1 MPMKTL
7 IPKKTDILTINN
19 ILSIPTNPNLHPI
32 TKQAKPKTPVDTK
45 TKANTSFAL
54 QVNVAKHL
62 ISEIQSFENTTTNI
76 NINHPKETK
85 VNKISSFIS
94 QSKHITHSNEDFYEN
109 FLSNLKK
116 EEHTPNQ
123 QPPYASV
130 IKHLHRNKRN
140 SYSFLINNNNNNDS
154 KILQTNSKIR
164 EIPSGCMKIK
174 NTKYLH
180 VDVSNKKH
188 SGDKLKHSH
197 HNLKLNNFNLTANS
211 LKGSSVV
218 ISSPDRSKGKG
229 EALNNKSECISGIN
243 QVKTNFC
250 EINNNNNNT
259 INVYNKDNE
268 DVKRNCKGIKERK
281 KKKKS
286 LFCCVPFKGG
296 D

>member
-7 IPKKTDILTINN
+7 IPKKTDMLTLNN
-19 ILSIPTNPNLHPI
+19 ILSIPTNPN
-32 TKQAKPKTPVDTK
+32 TKQPKPKTTFNTNK
-45 TKANTSFAL
+45 KSKSNTSFAL

-62 ISEIQSFENTTTNI
+62 ISEIQSLENNTSNI

-94 QSKHITHSNEDFYEN
+94 QSKHITHSNEDFYER

-116 EEHTPNQ
+116 EDHTPNQ
-123 QPPYASV
+123 QQQCASV

-140 SYSFLINNNNNNDS
+140 SYSFLINNNDS
-154 KILQTNSKIR
+154 KMSQKSGGASKIR
-164 EIPSGCMKIK
+164 EIPSGCLKIK

-180 VDVSNKKH
+180 VDMSNKKH
-188 SGDKLKHSH
+188 IGDKLKHSH

-211 LKGSSVV
+211 LKGSSVGMG
-218 ISSPDRSKGKG
+218 SPERSKGKG
-229 EALNNKSECISGIN
+229 DGLNNKSDCISGIN

-250 EINNNNNNT
+250 EMNNNNNT
-259 INVYNKDNE
+259 INVYNKDNG
-268 DVKRNCKGIKERK
+268 DVKRNERGIKKDK
-281 KKKKS
+281 KQKKG

-296 D
+296 N

>member
-250 EINNNNNNT
+250 EMNNNNNT
-259 INVYNKDNE
+259 INVYNKDNG
-268 DVKRNCKGIKERK
+268 DVKGNYKGIKERK

>member
-7 IPKKTDILTINN
+7 IPKKTDMLTLNN
-19 ILSIPTNPNLHPI
+19 ILSIPTNPN
-32 TKQAKPKTPVDTK
+32 TKQPKPKTTFNTNK
-45 TKANTSFAL
+45 KSKSNTSFAL

-62 ISEIQSFENTTTNI
+62 ISEIQSLENNTSNI

-94 QSKHITHSNEDFYEN
+94 QSKHITHSNEDFYER

-116 EEHTPNQ
+116 EDHTPNQ
-123 QPPYASV
+123 QQQCASV

-140 SYSFLINNNNNNDS
+140 SYSFLINNNDS
-154 KILQTNSKIR
+154 KMSQKSGGASKIR
-164 EIPSGCMKIK
+164 EIPSGCLKIK

-180 VDVSNKKH
+180 VDMSNKKH
-188 SGDKLKHSH
+188 IGDKLKHSH

-211 LKGSSVV
+211 LKGSSVGMG
-218 ISSPDRSKGKG
+218 SPERSKGKG
-229 EALNNKSECISGIN
+229 DGLNNKSDCISGIN

-250 EINNNNNNT
+250 EMNNNNNNT
-259 INVYNKDNE
+259 INVYNKDNG
-268 DVKRNCKGIKERK
+268 DVKRNERGIKKGK
-281 KKKKS
+281 KQKKG

-296 D
+296 N

>member
-19 ILSIPTNPNLHPI
+19 ILSVPTNPNLHPI
-32 TKQAKPKTPVDTK
+32 TKQPKPKTPANTK
-45 TKANTSFAL
+45 TKSNTSFAL

-76 NINHPKETK
+76 NINHQKETK

-94 QSKHITHSNEDFYEN
+94 QSKHITQSNEDFYEN

-116 EEHTPNQ
+116 EEHTPIQ

-130 IKHLHRNKRN
+130 IKHLPRGKRN

-164 EIPSGCMKIK
+164 EIPSGCMKMK
-174 NTKYLH
+174 NAKYLH

-188 SGDKLKHSH
+188 SGDKLKNSH
-197 HNLKLNNFNLTANS
+197 HNLKLNNFNLTGNS

-229 EALNNKSECISGIN
+229 EALNNKSECISWIN

-250 EINNNNNNT
+250 EMNNNNNT
-259 INVYNKDNE
+259 INVYNKDIG
-268 DVKRNCKGIKERK
+268 DVKGNDKGIKEK

>member
-140 SYSFLINNNNNNDS
+140 SYSFLINNNNNNNDS

-250 EINNNNNNT
+250 EMNNNNNT
-259 INVYNKDNE
+259 INVYNKDNG
-268 DVKRNCKGIKERK
+268 DVKGNYKGIKERK